1 MDIIAGGVCATFPQT
16 EIYGNEGSVEAEE
29 SLLARGLSD
38 HRERDEEDTAEGV
51 GGVGH
56 QVGEEPALLAIAFIS
71 LTENCPDEVEPE
83 EEVDQ

>member
-1 MDIIAGGVCATFPQT
+1 MH
-16 EIYGNEGSVEAEE
+16 GNEGRVEGGE

-38 HRERDEEDTAEGV
+38 DRERDEKDTAEGV

-71 LTENCPDEVEPE
+71 LTENCPHKVQPE
-83 EEVDQ
+83 EEVSQ